1 MQKRLMYSAI
11 ILSVALLGISS
22 AAVAPENDVVTKAPI
37 NPAQRDTGD
46 VVFQFTAPFTN
57 IDGMAW
63 DGDYLW
69 LACDGLNRIWKLDT
83 LGNFVDSF
91 PAPQLT
97 ATGLTWDGTN
107 LWCADGGVYYIYKMD
122 PNTGAVLDSIPAP
135 GTQASCEGLAW
146 MNDTLFNT
154 NWSNNIVWALDPTSG
169 SIWFQ
174 WNAPGTGSTGL
185 TWDWHDNVL
194 WSSDQ
199 LTDFIYKHD
208 PITGTVITSFACPDL
223 EVQDLAFDGT
233 WLWTCGWTSGEVYKL
248 DIGYA
253 PEPAEIL
260 FVDDDD
266 GGALE
271 TYFET
276 SFANNGYTY
285 HKWTVADSGDVTP
298 TAAQMGAYTVV
309 VWTTGDDYS
318 YTLVGNDTT
327 EIGNYLAAGG
337 NMWLA
342 SQDVL
347 WDIGMVSW
355 MHLTAF
361 NSDIGC
367 TQATGV
373 GPIMTGAT
381 YNTTGGA
388 MLDYSDDIT
397 GDAMTWAEMENESNL
412 CNTVAMDPT
421 SGTAYRLFFNAFGF
435 ENINDVAD
443 RDDMMYR
450 VIEWLMTGIEETPN
464 EGAPYAFGLS
474 LTMANPVNTRAS
486 ISYTTSS
493 NGKVS
498 LKVYDGMGRLIRT
511 LVDQDEPA
519 GTKTVFWNARDDYH
533 RSVANGVYFL
543 KLDAEGQ
550 TATGKLI
557 LIK

>member
-1 MQKRLMYSAI
+1 MYSII
-11 ILSVALLGISS
+11 ILSIALLGTAS
-22 AAVAPENDVVTKAPI
+22 AATVPQSDVVTKAPV

-46 VVFQFTAPFTN
+46 IIFQFTAPFNN

-63 DGDYLW
+63 DGEFIW
-69 LACDGLNRIWKLDT
+69 LGCDGLNRIWKMDT
-83 LGNFVDSF
+83 LGNFIDSF

-107 LWCADGGVYYIYKMD
+107 LWCADGGVFYIYKMD
-122 PNTGAVLDSIPAP
+122 PTSGAVLDSIPAP
-135 GTQASCEGLAW
+135 GTFSSCEGLAW

-154 NWSNNIVWALDPTSG
+154 NWADNICWALDPTSG

-174 WNAPGTGSTGL
+174 WITPGMGSTGL
-185 TWDWHDNVL
+185 TWDWIDNAL

-199 LTDFIYKHD
+199 LTDMIYKHD
-208 PITGTVITSFACPDL
+208 PISGTLITSFPCPDA

-253 PEPAEIL
+253 PQPAEIL

-266 GGALE
+266 GDALE

-276 SFANNGYTY
+276 SFANNSYAY
-285 HKWTVADSGDVTP
+285 HKWTVADSADVTP
-298 TAAQMGAYTVV
+298 TAAQMAAYSVV
-309 VWTTGDDYS
+309 VWTTGEDYS
-318 YTLVGNDTT
+318 NTLVGNDTT
-327 EIGNYLAAGG
+327 EIGTYLAGGG

-361 NSDIGC
+361 TSDVGC
-367 TQATGV
+367 TQATGI
-373 GPIMTGAT
+373 GPIMSGAS
-381 YNTTGGA
+381 YATTGGA
-388 MLDYSDDIT
+388 MFDYSDDIT

-412 CNTVAMDPT
+412 CNTIAMDPG

-450 VIEWLMTGIEETPN
+450 VIEWLMGTTVEETPN
-464 EGAPYAFGLS
+464 EGGPYTFGLS

-486 ISYTTSS
+486 ISYTTSTAGS
-493 NGKVS
+493 VS
-498 LKVYDGMGRLIRT
+498 LKVYDGMGRLVKT
-511 LVDQDEPA
+511 LVNQTEPA
-519 GTKTVFWNARDDYH
+519 GTKTVFWDAHDEYH
-533 RSVANGVYFL
+533 RTVANGVYFL

-550 TATGKLI
+550 TATHKLT
-557 LIK
+557 LIR